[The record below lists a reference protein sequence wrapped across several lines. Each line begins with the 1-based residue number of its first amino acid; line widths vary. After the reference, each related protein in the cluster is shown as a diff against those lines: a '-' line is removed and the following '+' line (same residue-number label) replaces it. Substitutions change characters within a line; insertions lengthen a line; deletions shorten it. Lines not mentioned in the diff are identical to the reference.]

1 MEKEIYDF
9 THIWNLKKT
18 NTIKQKNRYRKQ
30 ISGQQR
36 GRLTANWIS
45 WGEGKMVMDGNQTCG
60 GDLFVAYTDV
70 EL

>member
-1 MEKEIYDF
+1 MISLIYG
-9 THIWNLKKT
+9 ILKSKH
-18 NTIKQKNRYRKQ
+18 NKAKKNKYRKQ

-36 GRLTANWIS
+36 GRLNANWVS
-45 WGEGKMVMDGNQTCG
+45 WGEGKMVMDGKQTCG